1 MTQVNM
7 STCFLLHSYC
17 YFNIDLLFHVT
28 KKKRCIFM
36 KNKKPNSY
44 AASISL
50 RKGRSML
57 VMLIF
62 SISYFL
68 FTKPANIVMSI
79 LSYP

>member
-1 MTQVNM
+1 MGDNRMTQVNM

-50 RKGRSML
+50 RSKH
-57 VMLIF
+57 VEWQ
-62 SISYFL
+62 
-68 FTKPANIVMSI
+68 KDQVC
-79 LSYP
+79 